1 NYVEIS
7 TAELMKAIL
16 NDESVKMRRLG
27 KILNVDVSSIKWMWL
42 VKTEEIRD
50 NEQVLAE
57 LKSFVASHFQ
67 VSLIDLFED

>member
-1 NYVEIS
+1 GRNYVEIS

-67 VSLIDLFED
+67 VSLIDLF